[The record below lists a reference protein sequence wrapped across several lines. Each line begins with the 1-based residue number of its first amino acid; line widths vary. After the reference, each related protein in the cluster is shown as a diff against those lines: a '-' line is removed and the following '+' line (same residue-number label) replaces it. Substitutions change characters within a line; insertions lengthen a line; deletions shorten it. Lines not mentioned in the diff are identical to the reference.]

1 MKIGEKYAA
10 RAANNDDNMVPLI
23 NVVFLMLVFFMVAGQ
38 IQKADPIAVMPP
50 YSINDTRAVTDP
62 NVVIVVGSD
71 DSDSLYVDDERFVL
85 DEIQAYLEQQFTA
98 AENKEAFWVQIKAD
112 GAISLEKLRPVFNQV
127 RLAGLTKVSLATQLE
142 RGEE

>member
-10 RAANNDDNMVPLI
+10 RNASSDDNMVPLI

-38 IQKADPIAVMPP
+38 IQKADPIAVIPP
-50 YSINDTRAVTDP
+50 QSINDNRAATDP
-62 NVVIVVGSD
+62 NIEIVLGAD
-71 DSDSLYVDDERFVL
+71 DSLYVDDKLFAVEDV
-85 DEIQAYLEQQFTA
+85 QAYLEQQFTSA
-98 AENKEAFWVQIKAD
+98 PNKDAFWVQIKAD

-142 RGEE
+142 RGNK

>member
-10 RAANNDDNMVPLI
+10 RNASSDDNMVPLI

-38 IQKADPIAVMPP
+38 IQKADPIAVIPP
-50 YSINDTRAVTDP
+50 QSINDNRAATDP
-62 NVVIVVGSD
+62 NIEIVLGAD
-71 DSDSLYVDDERFVL
+71 DSLYVDDKLFAVEDV
-85 DEIQAYLEQQFTA
+85 QAYLEQQFTLA
-98 AENKEAFWVQIKAD
+98 PNKDAFWVQIKAD

-142 RGEE
+142 RGNK

>member
-10 RAANNDDNMVPLI
+10 RNASSDDNMVPLI

-38 IQKADPIAVMPP
+38 IQKADPIAVIPP
-50 YSINDTRAVTDP
+50 QSINDNRAASDP
-62 NVVIVVGSD
+62 NMEIVLGVD
-71 DSDSLYVDDERFVL
+71 DSLYVDDKLFMVEDV
-85 DEIQAYLEQQFTA
+85 QAYLEQQFTSA
-98 AENKEAFWVQIKAD
+98 PNKDAFWVQIKAD

-142 RGEE
+142 RGDK

>member
-10 RAANNDDNMVPLI
+10 RNTNSDDNMVPLI

-38 IQKADPIAVMPP
+38 IQKADPIAVIPP
-50 YSINDTRAVTDP
+50 QSINDNRASTDP
-62 NVVIVVGSD
+62 SIEIVLGAD
-71 DSDSLYVDDERFVL
+71 DSLYVDDKLFAVEDV
-85 DEIQAYLEQQFTA
+85 QSYLEQQFSSA
-98 AENKEAFWVQIKAD
+98 SNQDGFWVQIKAD

-142 RGEE
+142 RGSE

>member
-10 RAANNDDNMVPLI
+10 RNASSDDNMVPLI

-38 IQKADPIAVMPP
+38 IQKADPIAVIPP
-50 YSINDTRAVTDP
+50 QSINDNRAATDP
-62 NVVIVVGSD
+62 NIEIVLGAD
-71 DSDSLYVDDERFVL
+71 DSLYVDDKLFAVEDV
-85 DEIQAYLEQQFTA
+85 QAYLEQQFTSA
-98 AENKEAFWVQIKAD
+98 PNKDAFWVQIKAD

-142 RGEE
+142 RGSK

>member
-10 RAANNDDNMVPLI
+10 RNAANDDNMVPLI

-50 YSINDTRAVTDP
+50 HSINDNRAVTDP
-62 NVVIVVGSD
+62 SIEIVLGTD
-71 DSDSLYVDDERFVL
+71 GSLYVDDVL
-85 DEIQAYLEQQFTA
+85 FSIDDVQAYLEQQFA
-98 AENKEAFWVQIKAD
+98 SAPDKEAFWVQIKAD
-112 GAISLEKLRPVFNQV
+112 GSISLEKLRPVFNQV

-142 RGEE
+142 RGKE